1 VIDGGSRVC
10 QGCGGRLYYHEQ
22 GQPFCHQ
29 CATERGIERICDRPM
44 RKWHR
49 IATAL
54 LVVLLSACTAPP
66 VDYAEPAPVATPW
79 CFAVTMRVEGE
90 DRAAVGCADR
100 RALCERARANAIT
113 YRRFTKMHR
122 IGACQFQEGM

>member
-1 VIDGGSRVC
+1 MGPYRTAEYAAPKPY
-10 QGCGGRLYYHEQ
+10 RL
-22 GQPFCHQ
+22 
-29 CATERGIERICDRPM
+29 RR
-44 RKWHR
+44 
-49 IATAL
+49 AL
-54 LVVLLSACTAPP
+54 HWFAIITGAIGVAALPAIMVASLLALSSCTAPP